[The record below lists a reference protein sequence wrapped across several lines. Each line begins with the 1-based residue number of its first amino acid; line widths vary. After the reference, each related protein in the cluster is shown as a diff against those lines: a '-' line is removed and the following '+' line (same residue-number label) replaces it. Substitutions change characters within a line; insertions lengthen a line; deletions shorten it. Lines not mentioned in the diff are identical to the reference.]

1 MKYRLSLRP
10 FVADLALGV
19 IGGAAL
25 WVAVAYAGSASADKR
40 PAGRA
45 ATPASAAPADQAIR
59 NRILLA
65 FLRMPGARP
74 ATIHATPTWG
84 SCTPRSKT
92 RSTRTASCARPRR
105 TRGTPVRGAQPRRV
119 RMAGTAWERDRP
131 LAASRTGGSD
141 DRGRRTDAPARS
153 APRSPR
159 ASARGQE
166 VLVLWPFANAVHVP
180 ESPVRSVQTPD
191 THTYPKTR
199 SSI

>member
-74 ATIHATPTWG
+74 ATIHATPNVGILHAAIEDAVNTHRFLRPV
-84 SCTPRSKT
+84 S
-92 RSTRTASCARPRR
+92 ANARHSR
-105 TRGTPVRGAQPRRV
+105 
-119 RMAGTAWERDRP
+119 
-131 LAASRTGGSD
+131 ASRATAKGAD
-141 DRGRRTDAPARS
+141 GRNGVGT
-153 APRSPR
+153 
-159 ASARGQE
+159 
-166 VLVLWPFANAVHVP
+166 
-180 ESPVRSVQTPD
+180 
-191 THTYPKTR
+191 
-199 SSI
+199 